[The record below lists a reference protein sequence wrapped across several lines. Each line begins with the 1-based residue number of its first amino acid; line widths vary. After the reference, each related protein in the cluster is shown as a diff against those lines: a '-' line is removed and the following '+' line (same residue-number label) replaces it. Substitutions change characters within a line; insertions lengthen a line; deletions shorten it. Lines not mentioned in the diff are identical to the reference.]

1 MSSVVIFK
9 NDLDYLGKILMKEF
23 YHQIHED
30 YFLKEFE
37 EVRLKRKYYDEN
49 LTKEFLS
56 FHKDKERKENIEFLY
71 FDNKRYKDLVEMKT
85 EDLLS
90 KIETKILDETLNVN
104 IIFEFFERM
113 DKKLEIN
120 KDIDFEIDEDLFFM
134 MKKFINIYNV
144 FHYDYKE
151 LELVKKY
158 KDLKLLEV

>member
-1 MSSVVIFK
+1 MSSVIIFEK
-9 NDLDYLGKILMKEF
+9 DLEKLGKKLMKEF
-23 YHQIHED
+23 YNHVHED
-30 YFLKEFE
+30 YLLKEFD
-37 EVRLKRKYYDEN
+37 EVKLKRKYYDEN

-56 FHKDKERKENIEFLY
+56 FYENQEKNIESLY

-85 EDLLS
+85 EDLLK
-90 KIETKILDETLNVN
+90 KIETKIKDETLNVN